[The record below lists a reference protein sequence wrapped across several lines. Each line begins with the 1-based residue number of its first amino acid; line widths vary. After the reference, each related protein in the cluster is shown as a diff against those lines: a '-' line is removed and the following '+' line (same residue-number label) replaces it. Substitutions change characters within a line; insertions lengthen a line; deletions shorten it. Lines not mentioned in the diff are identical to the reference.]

1 MKPLTHATLGV
12 ALVALLLLLLYRSA
26 ASPDQADS
34 PASAG
39 SAALPSPAANQAA
52 HGRAVEEPTDRAAV
66 AQKLPAVLVTE
77 ESGAPLPG
85 TALRPFQ
92 ISETGILDL
101 EVPPLTAS
109 GPDGRLAHA
118 ALAAADSRFLVSHPD
133 FVSAVIEG
141 AIHGEQR
148 LTLRAAPRLT
158 VLVLAASGAPLSDT
172 KLVLS
177 PQINVDALAL
187 PPKTDGDPLHGRPVW
202 TRTSDSTGRV
212 EFSTAPPGVYY
223 LQAFHA
229 HHVPLQ
235 HEPQVVRL
243 AASMQASV
251 TMQDM
256 YGVVFAAPSTVPI
269 NDMEWSWGRSSVD
282 QSYGVVSRIA
292 YCTELLE
299 RRFPD
304 AHVFVR
310 RPAFSQVDVKVGLR
324 LILEDGTSWKG
335 SWPLTPLAD
344 ITAPVYLEQD
354 LETRFRR
361 LRVELVSP
369 AGKRLEVPLRIASL
383 DVDYSGSDAPYVD
396 AVEPGTSQFLAYGRY
411 IVEPD
416 HYATWMQAAC
426 KDLGFVVSASE
437 PLSDVVRLTMQ
448 RELVHVRIEPQL
460 PGPTCIS
467 PVVLLIDDPKQEGL
481 GIANWKP
488 SRGVINLL
496 APPGPLTV
504 KGSSQGYEDVDLE
517 FTVLDQEQPQTFAVP
532 LVERRNQ
539 GVPR

>member
-12 ALVALLLLLLYRSA
+12 ALVALLLLMLYRSA

-39 SAALPSPAANQAA
+39 SAALPGPAANQAP
-52 HGRAVEEPTDRAAV
+52 HERAVAESTGRAAV

-141 AIHGEQR
+141 AIRGEQR

-212 EFSTAPPGVYY
+212 GDSRPRHPACTTCKRSTRIMRRCSTSLRSCDSP
-223 LQAFHA
+223 QACRSQSRCRTCMA
-229 HHVPLQ
+229 WSSQRRP
-235 HEPQVVRL
+235 RSR
-243 AASMQASV
+243 SMTWSGA
-251 TMQDM
+251 
-256 YGVVFAAPSTVPI
+256 GAAPAWTSPTA
-269 NDMEWSWGRSSVD
+269 SCRGSRTARSS
-282 QSYGVVSRIA
+282 SRGDI
-292 YCTELLE
+292 
-299 RRFPD
+299 PD

-310 RPAFSQVDVKVGLR
+310 RPAFSQVDVKIGLR
-324 LILEDGTSWKG
+324 LILEDGTAWKG

-354 LETRFRR
+354 LDTRFRR
-361 LRVELVSP
+361 LRVDLVSP
-369 AGKRLEVPLRIASL
+369 VRQSCSRCHLRIASL
-383 DVDYSGSDAPYVD
+383 DADYSGPDAPYAD
-396 AVEPGTSQFLAYGRY
+396 AVAPGTSQFLAYGRY
-411 IVEPD
+411 AVEPV
-416 HYATWMQAAC
+416 HRASWMRAAC

-437 PLSDVVRLTMQ
+437 PPSDVVRLTIQ
-448 RELVHVRIEPQL
+448 KELVHIRIEPQL
-460 PGPTCIS
+460 PGPSFIS
-467 PVVLLIDDPKQEGL
+467 PVVTSTSMTQRKTE
-481 GIANWKP
+481 
-488 SRGVINLL
+488 S
-496 APPGPLTV
+496 
-504 KGSSQGYEDVDLE
+504 
-517 FTVLDQEQPQTFAVP
+517 
-532 LVERRNQ
+532 
-539 GVPR
+539 